1 MDFLPPL
8 DDMGPMEIGTWILI
22 GLVAG
27 TIARLVH
34 PGKDPGGCIVT
45 PVLGV
50 AGALL
55 GGFVSRQLGFGGVGE
70 FDVRSVGIA
79 TVGALLLLIVYRM
92 AFGGGKK
99 DD

>member
-1 MDFLPPL
+1 MDFLQPL
-8 DDMGPMEIGTWILI
+8 HDMSPMAIGTWILI

-27 TIARLVH
+27 TIARLLH

-50 AGALL
+50 AGALV
-55 GGFVSRQLGFGGVGE
+55 GGFASRQLGFGDVGA
-70 FDVRSVGIA
+70 FDVRGIGIA
-79 TVGALLLLIVYRM
+79 TAGALLLLIVYRM

-99 DD
+99 HD

>member
-1 MDFLPPL
+1 MDYL
-8 DDMGPMEIGTWILI
+8 TWAGI

-27 TIARLVH
+27 TIARIVH

-55 GGFVSRQLGFGGVGE
+55 GGYASRYFGLGEVDA
-70 FDVRSVGIA
+70 FDVRSLGIA
-79 TVGALLLLIVYRM
+79 TVGALVLLIVYR
-92 AFGGGKK
+92 AAVGKK
-99 DD
+99 GDD

>member
-1 MDFLPPL
+1 MTYV
-8 DDMGPMEIGTWILI
+8 TWVAV

-27 TIARLVH
+27 VIARVVH

-50 AGALL
+50 GGALL
-55 GGFVSRQLGFGGVGE
+55 GGFLSRQLGYEGVEG
-70 FDVRSVGIA
+70 FDLRSVGIA
-79 TVGALLLLIVYRM
+79 AGGALLLLILYRM
-92 AFGGGKK
+92 AFGKK